1 MTFNLIRKGKIMCQY
16 CEEDRPT
23 ISCDF
28 TIVDSEGNTTSL
40 SKTESLYYEHELSQ
54 ILNWF
59 KLLLISAGYDTV
71 IEVKAISSLGM
82 EESSED

>member
-1 MTFNLIRKGKIMCQY
+1 MCQY

-28 TIVDSEGNTTSL
+28 TIVDSEGHMTRL
-40 SKTESLYYEHELSQ
+40 QKEEELYYNNEICQ
-54 ILNWF
+54 FANWF

-71 IEVKAISSLGM
+71 NEVKAISSLGM
-82 EESSED
+82 EGSSED

>member
-1 MTFNLIRKGKIMCQY
+1 MCQY
-16 CEEDRPT
+16 YEEDRPT
-23 ISCDF
+23 IACDLS
-28 TIVDSEGNTTSL
+28 IVDSEGNTTSL

>member
-1 MTFNLIRKGKIMCQY
+1 M
-16 CEEDRPT
+16 EDLYKEKPI
-23 ISCDF
+23 ISCDLS
-28 TIVDSEGNTTSL
+28 IVDSEGNTTSL

-71 IEVKAISSLGM
+71 NEVKAISSLGM

>member
-1 MTFNLIRKGKIMCQY
+1 M
-16 CEEDRPT
+16 EDLYKEQPI
-23 ISCDF
+23 ISCCLA
-28 TIVDSEGNTTSL
+28 IVDSEGNTTSL

-59 KLLLISAGYDTV
+59 KLLLISAGYETV
-71 IEVKAISSLGM
+71 NEVKAISSLGM